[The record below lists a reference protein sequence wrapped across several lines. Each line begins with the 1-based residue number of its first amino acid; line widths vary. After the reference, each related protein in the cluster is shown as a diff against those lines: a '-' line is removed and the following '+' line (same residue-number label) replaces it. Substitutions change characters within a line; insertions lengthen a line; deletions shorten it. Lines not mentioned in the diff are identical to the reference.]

1 MKSEMNSLVKNKS
14 YEIVKLPPGKEVLK
28 TKWVLTEKRDKAG
41 KKKFKARLVIKGC
54 SQKQGINYQ
63 ETFSPVVKYASL
75 RYLFSLA
82 AKENL
87 RIDHMDVTTAYL
99 QSDLNEEIHVQPPW
113 NSKENTGMVWR
124 LKKAI
129 YGLKQSG
136 RCWNEKLHDV
146 LTTLGLTQSKSDPCI
161 YSLKNKTGQILIVA
175 VYVDDL
181 LIFTNQKGL
190 RENLKKNLQKQFE
203 MKDLGTAK
211 RCIGMNISR
220 NTEERKLW
228 IDQKDYVEAILKKH
242 QMMDCKA
249 VDTPLESGL
258 DFSES
263 NNNENIDVPYQE
275 TIGSLLYLSQIS
287 RPDIAYAI
295 SLLSR
300 YNNCY
305 TMTHWNAVK
314 RVLRYLKGT
323 VNYRL
328 EFNSESAFDA
338 YCDADWGNKLND
350 RYSVT
355 GSCIKVN
362 GGLISWYSKRQ
373 KTVAL
378 STTEAEYMALSFT
391 VQEALWIKQLISE
404 VCKYEVQKPLA
415 IHCDNVGQ
423 YI

>member
-1 MKSEMNSLVKNKS
+1 
-14 YEIVKLPPGKEVLK
+14 
-28 TKWVLTEKRDKAG
+28 
-41 KKKFKARLVIKGC
+41 
-54 SQKQGINYQ
+54 
-63 ETFSPVVKYASL
+63 
-75 RYLFSLA
+75 
-82 AKENL
+82 
-87 RIDHMDVTTAYL
+87 
-99 QSDLNEEIHVQPPW
+99 
-113 NSKENTGMVWR
+113 
-124 LKKAI
+124 
-129 YGLKQSG
+129 
-136 RCWNEKLHDV
+136 
-146 LTTLGLTQSKSDPCI
+146 
-161 YSLKNKTGQILIVA
+161 
-175 VYVDDL
+175 
-181 LIFTNQKGL
+181 
-190 RENLKKNLQKQFE
+190 
-203 MKDLGTAK
+203 
-211 RCIGMNISR
+211 
-220 NTEERKLW
+220 
-228 IDQKDYVEAILKKH
+228 
-242 QMMDCKA
+242 MMDCKA

-328 EFNSESAFDA
+328 EFNSESAFDV

-404 VCKYEVQKPLA
+404 VCNEVQKPLA